1 MAEALMNQ
9 KRHIET
15 IISKRSSEVKKEYRT
30 RLDASIASVR
40 FLLRQGLAFRGH
52 DESNAPE
59 NLKLTS
65 PDIQFDI
72 INAATVETMNIIIK
86 DIRDSFFS
94 ILIDESR
101 DNSTK
106 EQMAIVLHYVDKNG
120 HLIERFIVIEHVSTT
135 TTLTLKAAIDKLF
148 SRYGLIISMIR
159 RQGYGG
165 ASNMQGEFNGL
176 KAQIL
181 KENSCAFCIHCFA
194 HQLQLA
200 LVAVAKKHI

>member
-9 KRHIET
+9 KQHIET
-15 IISKRSSEVKKEYRT
+15 IISKQSSEVKKEYRT

-72 INAATVETMNIIIK
+72 INAAA
-86 DIRDSFFS
+86 
-94 ILIDESR
+94 
-101 DNSTK
+101 
-106 EQMAIVLHYVDKNG
+106 EQMAIVLRYVDKNG

-135 TTLTLKAAIDKLF
+135 TTLTLKATIDKLF

-159 RQGYGG
+159 RQGYDG

-176 KAQIL
+176 KALIL
-181 KENSCAFCIHCFA
+181 KENSCAFYIHCFA

-200 LVAVAKKHI
+200 LLAVAKKHI